1 MSFASPLW
9 LCALALVPLALAA
22 YVLARRRSRRY
33 AIRFPAAATLQQA
46 IPAASAWPR
55 YLLAS
60 CALAAIALLAV
71 ALARPRV
78 THRVAINEARM
89 MLVLDHSGSMAASDV
104 QPTRLAAAQAAA
116 NTFIDQLPSTV
127 WVGAVGF
134 GSSPDSAQQPA
145 DNHDAARALIDG
157 QQAGG
162 GTDTGDALQLALALL
177 HANSAKHP
185 PSAIVLLSDGAANA
199 GPDAVTVAQQAKR
212 EHVAIYTVAL
222 GTPNG
227 VLANPDPYA
236 PPISVPPDPQLM
248 AAIAQASGARTF
260 NAQTADQ
267 LSSVY
272 KALGSQLGSV
282 ARKREI
288 TVYFAVAGL
297 ALEHLAVDAGALEAL
312 GQGQAGDA
320 AAGDQNFHRVAPS
333 KESVYKA

>member
-1 MSFASPLW
+1 MSFGSPLW
-9 LCALALVPLALAA
+9 LLALVLVPLALAA
-22 YVLARRRSRRY
+22 YLIRRRRSRHY
-33 AIRFPAAATLQQA
+33 AVRFPAVATLREA
-46 IPAASAWPR
+46 LPRASAWPR
-55 YLLAS
+55 YLLTA
-60 CALAAIALLAV
+60 CALASMALLV
-71 ALARPRV
+71 IALARPRV
-78 THRVAINEARM
+78 THRVAVDEARM

-127 WVGAVGF
+127 WVGAIGF
-134 GSSPDSAQQPA
+134 GSSPDSAQQPTA
-145 DNHDAARALIDG
+145 DHGGARALING

-162 GTDTGDALQLALALL
+162 GTDTGDALELALQLL
-177 HANSAKHP
+177 HAGSAKHP

-199 GPDAVTVAQQAKR
+199 GPDAVSVAQQAKR
-212 EHVAIYTVAL
+212 ERVPIYTVAL

-272 KALGSQLGSV
+272 KSLGSQLGSV

-288 TVYFAVAGL
+288 TVYFAVGGL
-297 ALEHLAVDAGALEAL
+297 ALLVLAAVGSARRFSRL
-312 GQGQAGDA
+312 
-320 AAGDQNFHRVAPS
+320 P
-333 KESVYKA
+333 

>member
-1 MSFASPLW
+1 MSFGAPLW
-9 LCALALVPLALAA
+9 LFALLLVPLALAA
-22 YVLARRRSRRY
+22 YILSRRRSRRY
-33 AIRFPAAATLQQA
+33 AVRFPAVATLREA
-46 IPAASAWPR
+46 IAPAAAWPR
-55 YLLAS
+55 YLFTA
-60 CALAAIALLAV
+60 CALAAIALLAL

-78 THRVAINEARM
+78 THRVAVSEARM

-127 WVGAVGF
+127 WVGAIGF
-134 GSSPDSAQQPA
+134 GSSPDSAQQPVA
-145 DNHDAARALIDG
+145 DHGVARALING

-162 GTDTGDALQLALALL
+162 GTDTGDALALALQLL
-177 HANSAKHP
+177 HAASAKHP

-212 EHVAIYTVAL
+212 DRVPIYTVAL

-272 KALGSQLGSV
+272 RSLGSQLGSV

-288 TVYFAVAGL
+288 TVYFAIGGL
-297 ALEHLAVDAGALEAL
+297 VLLVLAAVGSARRFSRL
-312 GQGQAGDA
+312 
-320 AAGDQNFHRVAPS
+320 P
-333 KESVYKA
+333 